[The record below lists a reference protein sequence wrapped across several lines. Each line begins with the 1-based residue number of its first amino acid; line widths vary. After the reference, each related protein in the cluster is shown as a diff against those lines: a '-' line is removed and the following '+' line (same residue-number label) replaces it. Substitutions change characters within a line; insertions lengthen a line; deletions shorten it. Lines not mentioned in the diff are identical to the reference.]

1 MSYVKNRRK
10 GEQALHKILLQKSNR
25 WVKTIPKISMKQSPR
40 IQSRKIT
47 DIIKKIVGIPEGKQN
62 HKPGMHGFVEYDV
75 VQVAVFCAFF
85 PSTLGGLGGEVSI
98 VIFLYDKSK

>member
-47 DIIKKIVGIPEGKQN
+47 DIIEKIVEIPEGKQN
-62 HKPGMHGFVEYDV
+62 HKPGMHGFVVYDV
-75 VQVAVFCAFF
+75 VQVAVFYAFF
-85 PSTLGGLGGEVSI
+85 PSTLVGWGGQYCH
-98 VIFLYDKSK
+98 IFVF